1 MARKE
6 KACLKTENRALC
18 LPRQIAAT
26 PGTYRYLPGLP
37 KYPHDLSCP
46 GEKKNI
52 VPSRSLLIYYELNPP
67 SLQQI
72 NRKNS
77 AVE

>member
-6 KACLKTENRALC
+6 KAFFETENRAHW

-37 KYPHDLSCP
+37 YPHDLSCP
-46 GEKKNI
+46 GEQKNI
-52 VPSRSLLIYYELNPP
+52 VPSRSLLIYYKLNTP
-67 SLQQI
+67 SLQQM
-72 NRKNS
+72 NKKNS